1 MSYPTTLCLV
11 LMAAYGLAGVLL
23 SMSTAFVWS
32 AWFERRSLTS
42 GGILMLRLFP
52 CAGSLFITLVV
63 VLPAFLINEP
73 RHAAEPVRPL
83 LLLMAAFTLAK
94 FAAAFVRAG
103 RGWMDTASLL
113 RRQVKKSCLIAGQH
127 VEIIDMPQALV
138 AVVGVWRPRI
148 VAASQV
154 LAVCSGEE
162 FREVI
167 GHEAAHLSAHDNLK
181 LLLLIAS
188 PDMLAWMSAGGAMLT
203 RWRAAVEFEADEMA
217 TGPDRRKRVA
227 LASALIKVARLS
239 VAQPRIAALS
249 MPIAVDDI
257 DGRVRRLL
265 APMPV
270 AFSVAPLKMVFAHA
284 LLLAV
289 VVVPLYERV
298 HESIEALVAFGR

>member
-1 MSYPTTLCLV
+1 MNYLTTLCLV
-11 LMAAYGLAGVLL
+11 LMAAYGLAGALL
-23 SMSTAFVWS
+23 SICAAFVWR
-32 AWFERRSLTS
+32 AWFERKSLTS
-42 GGILMLRLFP
+42 RGILMLRLFP
-52 CAGSLFITLVV
+52 CAAALFITLVV
-63 VLPAFLINEP
+63 VLPAFVINEP

-103 RGWMDTASLL
+103 RSWMDTASLL
-113 RRQVKKSCLIAGQH
+113 RQQVKKNCLIAGQQ
-127 VEIIDMPQALV
+127 VEIIDMPQAMV

-154 LAVCSGEE
+154 LAACSGEE

-188 PDMLAWMSAGGAMLT
+188 PDILTWMTAGDAMLA

-239 VAQPRIAALS
+239 VVKPPVAALS

-265 APMPV
+265 VPMP
-270 AFSVAPLKMVFAHA
+270 AALRAAPVKIIFAYA

-289 VVVPLYERV
+289 VAVPLYGRV
-298 HESIEALVAFGR
+298 QELIEALVAFGR